1 MGYMKDD
8 NCIVGISPP
17 YYLELKAE
25 DILDILDI
33 EYITGYDDC
42 LEDENTLYLN
52 FEDEGDLIHFLYH
65 CVKLNLDCDKVDFSE
80 FKIDFFNGQLNHIYL
95 SEINAILSSR
105 IDFIETSFDKLV
117 DQTNQLTDVV
127 ESLLAEMN
135 VNGIDRFKDIMSV
148 LVSRLEDNG
157 ISVRD
162 DINNHCRYSLH

>member
-1 MGYMKDD
+1 MKDK
-8 NCIVGISPP
+8 NCVVGITPP
-17 YYLELKAE
+17 YYLELDVD
-25 DILDILDI
+25 DILDILDF
-33 EYITGYDDC
+33 EDITGYDDY

-52 FEDEGDLIHFLYH
+52 FEDESDLIHFLYH
-65 CVKLNLDCDKVDFSE
+65 CVKLNLDCDKVDFTE
-80 FKIDFFNGQLNHIYL
+80 FKIDFFQFQLNHIYL
-95 SEINAILSSR
+95 SELNAILSSR
-105 IDFIETSFDKLV
+105 MDFYEASYNKLV